1 MQWGAAVKNKPIYLF
16 WSLCLVVLSY
26 FALKQIYP
34 KIVDLDN
41 PKVSGESLQLGIV
54 KLATTQEGKLSSYQ
68 IIDNYDHVFGSKEY
82 EDDWCLKSELTDQ
95 AHLKAI
101 QIQRDYDRSIG
112 KRDSDLATY
121 STYDDETMKALR
133 SQGNII
139 ALGMFIAE
147 KEGHPTERSAALK
160 EYLVQ
165 GGTYAI
171 TKWFINTKHD
181 ARMSYL
187 QARINKNKEDATKAL
202 RKYIAAL
209 SVAKFQAMRGDP
221 TSVLTMGTDFLKD
234 EIAFSI
240 DQTREDWINVNANAL
255 FEKYNQERVLRGLP
269 EFEEHPPKV
278 VKNRNAV
285 AFARALK
292 DPETNFPNWVES
304 ITKELPC
311 VNKIMARHEHG
322 KLH

>member
-1 MQWGAAVKNKPIYLF
+1 MQCGAAVENKPIYLF

-26 FALKQIYP
+26 FALKHIYP
-34 KIVDLDN
+34 KTEDLGN
-41 PKVSGESLQLGIV
+41 PKVTGESLQFGIAKLG
-54 KLATTQEGKLSSYQ
+54 TTQDGKVSNHQ
-68 IIDNYDHVFGSKEY
+68 IVDDYDHMFGSKEY

-95 AHLKAI
+95 AHLKSI

-112 KRDSDLATY
+112 KRDSDLANY
-121 STYDDETMKALR
+121 STYDDDTMKALR
-133 SQGNII
+133 SQGDII

-171 TKWFINTKHD
+171 TKWVINTKHD

-187 QARINKNKEDATKAL
+187 QARINKNKEDAAKAL

-209 SVAKFQAMRGDP
+209 SVAKFQVMRGDP
-221 TSVLTMGTDFLKD
+221 TSILTMGTDFLKD
-234 EIAFSI
+234 EITFAI

-255 FEKYNQERVLRGLP
+255 FERYNQERVLRGLP

-278 VKNRNAV
+278 VENRNAV

-292 DPETNFPNWVES
+292 DPEVNFPNWVES
-304 ITKELPC
+304 ITKEVPC
-311 VNKIMARHEHG
+311 VNKIMT
-322 KLH
+322 KLSNGSLH